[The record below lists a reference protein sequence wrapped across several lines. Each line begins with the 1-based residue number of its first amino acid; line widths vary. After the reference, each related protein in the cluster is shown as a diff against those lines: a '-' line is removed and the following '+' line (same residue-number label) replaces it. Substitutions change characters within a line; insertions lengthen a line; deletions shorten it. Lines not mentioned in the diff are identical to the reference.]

1 MSFVAAGTFIVGDV
15 AAASMGALAT
25 GMIGGALVGAGTGAL
40 VNGLTGH
47 RTTGGDGGGA
57 IGHWRQRRIGGV
69 RHLDRKRG
77 CICHRT

>member
-40 VNGLTGH
+40 VNGLTG
-47 RTTGGDGGGA
+47 RSVLNGALIGGA
-57 IGHWRQRRIGGV
+57 IGISCVQWV
-69 RHLDRKRG
+69 MPL
-77 CICHRT
+77 